1 MKRNSWRLACV
12 GLLVCLIA
20 PAAGRAQGTTT
31 PTPAGVLCFGDSI
44 TAGYQRG
51 AATAYP
57 TYLTKMLDAA
67 SFKVINEGKGGEDT
81 YHAVSR
87 FSKVLEA
94 YKPKYVLLMEGAN
107 DVIERLSP
115 TTTSFNLENMAKQA
129 TAAGATPILSTI
141 TPNSDSSFAPE
152 NYNPLIVEMAAKGG
166 YRLVDNY
173 AKVVTEWKNL
183 TFDGLHPNSSGAYI
197 IAQNF
202 AEPLQS
208 AKRQEEEAA
217 NGGGGGSG
225 CFIATAAYGSALEPQ
240 VVLLRKFRDLRLLTN
255 GPGRAFV
262 AWYYQHSPPA
272 ADFIARHELLR
283 LGVRAALMPLLA
295 AAWLLVE
302 ATLAQQAALL
312 LTAVFLLAAVRRI
325 RHRHD
330 KQTISC
336 ISPQQGFAARSS
348 QAETK
353 CS

>member
-12 GLLVCLIA
+12 GLLFCLAA
-20 PAAGRAQGTTT
+20 PTAGHAQGTATTT

-44 TAGYQRG
+44 TQGYKG
-51 AATAYP
+51 GTATAYP

-67 SFKVINEGKGGEDT
+67 AFKVVNAGKGGEDT
-81 YHAVSR
+81 YQGVAR
-87 FSKVLEA
+87 LGKVLEA
-94 YKPKYVLLMEGAN
+94 YKPKYVFLMEGAN
-107 DVIERLSP
+107 DVIERISP
-115 TTTSFNLENMAKQA
+115 ATTSFNLENMAQQA
-129 TAAGATPILSTI
+129 KTAGATPILSTI

-166 YRLVDNY
+166 HTLVDNY
-173 AKVVTEWKNL
+173 ARVVTEWKNL

-202 AEPLQS
+202 AEPLQT
-208 AKRQEEEAA
+208 AKRQEDEAA
-217 NGGGGGSG
+217 SGSGGGGGSG

-283 LGVRAALMPLLA
+283 LGARAALLPLLA
-295 AAWLLVE
+295 AAWLLIE

-312 LTAVFLLAAVRRI
+312 LLATALLLAAARRS
-325 RHRHD
+325 RRR
-330 KQTISC
+330 
-336 ISPQQGFAARSS
+336 A
-348 QAETK
+348 
-353 CS
+353 